1 MKLCS
6 SCAWMVG
13 AL

>member
-6 SCAWMVG
+6 SCRFQ
-13 AL
+13 